1 MRNNQVKHNRR
12 SIRKKNHDYRDPGKY
27 FITLVTHNRKPLFGK
42 VIDGKM
48 ELNENGKIVLEE
60 WMRTKELRTMI
71 ILHEFVIM
79 PDHFHAILEIKTKT
93 KDSMAAFPENGPAK
107 DSIGAM
113 LGNFKAKVTGRIRK
127 NEASK
132 SDKIWVRNYY
142 DIIVV
147 DEKADHAIA
156 GYIKKHPQ
164 TLKDHLSF
172 EP

>member
-1 MRNNQVKHNRR
+1 MKQKVNHRR
-12 SIRKKNHDYRDPGKY
+12 SIRKKNHDYCDPGKY
-27 FITLVTHNRKPLFGK
+27 FITLVTHNRKPFFGK

-60 WMRTKELRTMI
+60 WMRTKELRTKM

-79 PDHFHAILEIKTKT
+79 PDHFHAILEIKTKIQNPLA
-93 KDSMAAFPENGPAK
+93 SCPENGPAR

-127 NEASK
+127 NEAFK

-147 DEKADHAIA
+147 DEQANQTITS
-156 GYIKKHPQ
+156 YIKKHPQ
-164 TLKDHLSF
+164 
-172 EP
+172 P